1 MESQISKEADNSRI
15 STLQQQLIQED
26 SEEKLSS
33 LNSEL
38 KPAEIEMARISGNK
52 ESSERS
58 SQEDQGAGIEDLLE
72 IKDSLG
78 EESARLLGR
87 NVELYFENSSLS
99 LKLSDQLMLSMIHA
113 AKKLMQF
120 GFFQE
125 I

>member
-1 MESQISKEADNSRI
+1 VTRKNENHLHKSNLLMMESQISKEADNSRI

-58 SQEDQGAGIEDLLE
+58 S
-72 IKDSLG
+72 
-78 EESARLLGR
+78 
-87 NVELYFENSSLS
+87 
-99 LKLSDQLMLSMIHA
+99 
-113 AKKLMQF
+113 
-120 GFFQE
+120 
-125 I
+125 